1 MTAVAG
7 GACKSSDALE
17 SAAKGASSE
26 FPKAQAEA
34 LIFDCR
40 TGQAT
45 TLDQMIALEKS
56 YAGHLDAAKLRALR
70 DKIASEYANQ
80 GVAAE
85 DRKDPYSA
93 VIAYRHAIEWN
104 PNSAK
109 ARFNLGAIYIDDK
122 KYDLAEKEYR
132 ALVQADAEDY
142 EAHYWLGQSILAQ
155 RPAPERIAE
164 ACGLLQRSLSVNDAQ
179 KKAEFAKAVT
189 AAKCPN

>member
-1 MTAVAG
+1 MGAELNPSLPPAG
-7 GACKSSDALE
+7 
-17 SAAKGASSE
+17 
-26 FPKAQAEA
+26 
-34 LIFDCR
+34 R
-40 TGQAT
+40 
-45 TLDQMIALEKS
+45 
-56 YAGHLDAAKLRALR
+56 LDASKQRALR

-93 VIAYRHAIEWN
+93 VIAYRKAIEWN

-122 KYDLAEKEYR
+122 RYELAEKEYR
-132 ALVQADAEDY
+132 ALVQADAGDY

-155 RPAPERIAE
+155 RPPPERVAE
-164 ACGLLQRSLSVNDAQ
+164 ACGLLQRSLAVNDPE
-179 KKAEFAKAVT
+179 KKAAFAKAIA